1 MSVLV
6 LDPVQQREKLSLAIG
21 AISKVS
27 SNAKENDAEFEK
39 RINILLDYINDT
51 KRLLNKRIDDVSFV
65 LPKIA
70 ELTWLAE
77 VDADV
82 LADMKQLIDIMLHL
96 NHVMVVFWAKVS
108 RSFAQHKVAKLELNR
123 YKQVADD
130 VKELATDLNDRFFIL
145 PEDKEFQE
153 LMQQLADL

>member
-6 LDPVQQREKLSLAIG
+6 LDSVQQREKLSLAIG
-21 AISKVS
+21 AINEVS
-27 SNAKENDAEFEK
+27 NNAKETNTEFEK

-51 KRLLNKRIDDVSFV
+51 RQLLNKRVDDVSFV
-65 LPKIA
+65 LPKVA
-70 ELTWLAE
+70 ELARLAE

-82 LADMKQLIDIMLHL
+82 LADMKQLIDLLLHL
-96 NHVMVVFWAKVS
+96 NRVMVTFWAKVS

-123 YKQVADD
+123 YKQVTDD
-130 VKELATDLNDRFFIL
+130 VKELATDLNDRFFVL

-153 LMQQLADL
+153 LMQQLAAM